1 MIWSSF
7 NWAIISDEPELEFSG
22 SSRAE
27 LWRFRAE
34 PSWGTLIFELKPSW
48 NFFKPQLRIRLRPFI
63 ILNTSDE
70 PEPDF
75 SSSSRA
81 ELWRF
86 RAEPSRAEPSWGT
99 SISELKP
106 SWNFFDLREFSM
118 NFQRSFNEFS
128 WTFRL
133 FNEFSWNFWFFKE
146 FSWNFQLFRF
156 AIH

>member
-1 MIWSSF
+1 MKASTENKKTGLTSVSSSNQDVLLLADIAINSVLPMI
-7 NWAIISDEPELEFSG
+7 AV
-22 SSRAE
+22 
-27 LWRFRAE
+27 
-34 PSWGTLIFELKPSW
+34 
-48 NFFKPQLRIRLRPFI
+48 
-63 ILNTSDE
+63 SDE
-70 PEPDF
+70 PEPEF

-86 RAEPSRAEPSWGT
+86 RAEPSWGT

-156 AIH
+156 AIHWMSRNSKFLTYFPEVADFEPT